1 MAQLGFATAYATL
14 DPSGVIFGES
24 NSDELVARS
33 VSLPVARS
41 FTQISRLPDR
51 SALNAS
57 RWLAEME
64 GNTSVERS
72 RVTRCR
78 LPVTLPCFRSIGRRH
93 TLVLA
98 AALEKT
104 RVPFEATEGP
114 PS

>member
-1 MAQLGFATAYATL
+1 MAQLGFATAYATF

-24 NSDELVARS
+24 NSDELVASS
-33 VSLPVARS
+33 VSLPIARS
-41 FTQISRLPDR
+41 LTQISRLPDR

-57 RWLAEME
+57 RRLAEME

-72 RVTRCR
+72 RVTRSR

-93 TLVLA
+93 TFVLA
-98 AALEKT
+98 EALEKT
-104 RVPFEATEGP
+104 RLPLDATEGS